1 MIHGFMSSKGVGVL
15 TLIEVYKLFLIFSQ
29 NLKTAPVCQK
39 ACLSVS
45 CDLRCHVVSF
55 IYDSIIPS
63 RLLFFC
69 VLIFYT
75 FAFSVPAI
83 WVPVGMRFQKNL
95 FLADLIFLL
104 QGIMLSDDYI
114 KIIKDGLLQSA
125 RDMGMGRWRW
135 IFQQDNDPKVR

>member
-39 ACLSVS
+39 ACLSSEVFLVTFNVMSFHSFMTQLFLLAS
-45 CDLRCHVVSF
+45 CSF
-55 IYDSIIPS
+55 V
-63 RLLFFC
+63 F
-69 VLIFYT
+69 VIFYT

-83 WVPVGMRFQKNL
+83 WVPV
-95 FLADLIFLL
+95 AYLIFLL

>member
-1 MIHGFMSSKGVGVL
+1 MTFDVMSFPSFM
-15 TLIEVYKLFLIFSQ
+15 TQLFL
-29 NLKTAPVCQK
+29 LA
-39 ACLSVS
+39 S
-45 CDLRCHVVSF
+45 CSF
-55 IYDSIIPS
+55 V
-63 RLLFFC
+63 F
-69 VLIFYT
+69 VIFYT

-95 FLADLIFLL
+95 FLANLIFLL

-135 IFQQDNDPKVR
+135 IFQQDNDPKVSNIFRFFLMFQN